1 MMTESNITFDV
12 QKPIKAQTKVLMDCY
27 SGLGYTVLTREGL
40 NPEISNNQSVLD
52 TQSTKQP
59 SSKNVELLLEQSE
72 LLHKNGTVLQ

>member
-40 NPEISNNQSVLD
+40 NPEISNNQSV
-52 TQSTKQP
+52 
-59 SSKNVELLLEQSE
+59 
-72 LLHKNGTVLQ
+72 